1 MAASPSCP
9 ANVGDRKWL
18 AGAEYEA
25 RHHFV
30 CEPTR
35 PNTNKV
41 HYEFDRSFEKDKDP
55 EHFTFDV
62 SERIVDGM
70 MDVFKG
76 MVDEF
81 DFVLEEVMEVALFTF
96 FEVMSVPGSSYSC
109 SSGGGGNNDLPRKKN
124 DEDEEWLRAKQIAK
138 APIRYIVAFRRIIRI
153 DLLSQLQRNQVT
165 KIMIRAI

>member
-1 MAASPSCP
+1 M
-9 ANVGDRKWL
+9 
-18 AGAEYEA
+18 
-25 RHHFV
+25 
-30 CEPTR
+30 
-35 PNTNKV
+35 

-138 APIRYIVAFRRIIRI
+138 AIARSCPRKVQRSYRR
-153 DLLSQLQRNQVT
+153 
-165 KIMIRAI
+165 